1 MFIIVGLGNP
11 GKEYDRTR
19 HNTGARF
26 LEMFRKT
33 AELPEWKFDKKCNAL
48 ISSRKLKSDNLQLL
62 LPQTFMNKSG
72 EAVKKIKDLTR
83 SNVPVQYGRGLK
95 IKDKRREIP
104 NLIVIHDDLDI
115 PRGSY
120 KLSFNKSSGGHKGVE
135 SIITA
140 LKTQAFARIR
150 IGISP
155 STPKGIIKKP
165 KGETAVERHILGNF
179 SAAELTALKK
189 LFPRIVE
196 TLSHFITEGREKA
209 MSRLPLPLS

>member
-1 MFIIVGLGNP
+1 MFFIVGLGNP
-11 GKEYDRTR
+11 GKEYENTR
-19 HNTGARF
+19 HNTGARV
-26 LEMFRKT
+26 LDMFRR
-33 AELPEWKFDKKCNAL
+33 AVNLPEWEFDKKRNAL
-48 ISSRKLKSDNLQLL
+48 ISSRKLKSGNLQLL
-62 LPQTFMNKSG
+62 LPQTFINKSG
-72 EAVKKIKDLTR
+72 NALRGVVKNKKDAG
-83 SNVPVQYGRGLK
+83 Q
-95 IKDKRREIP
+95 
-104 NLIVIHDDLDI
+104 LIVIHDDLDI
-115 PRGSY
+115 PLGSY

-135 SIITA
+135 SIIKT

-155 STPKGIIKKP
+155 VSPFRKGSTPRGGGISAPVLKKP

>member
-1 MFIIVGLGNP
+1 MFFIVGLGNP
-11 GKEYDRTR
+11 GKEYENTR
-19 HNTGARF
+19 HNTGARV
-26 LEMFRKT
+26 LDMFRR
-33 AELPEWKFDKKCNAL
+33 AVNLPEWEFDKKRNAL

-72 EAVKKIKDLTR
+72 NALRGVVKNKKDA
-83 SNVPVQYGRGLK
+83 GR
-95 IKDKRREIP
+95 
-104 NLIVIHDDLDI
+104 LIVIHDDLDI

-135 SIITA
+135 SIIRA

-155 STPKGIIKKP
+155 STPKGVIKKP

-179 SAAELTALKK
+179 SAVELSALKK

-196 TLSHFITEGREKA
+196 TLSRFITEGREKV
-209 MSRLPLPLS
+209 MSMK

>member
-1 MFIIVGLGNP
+1 MKYFVVGLGNP
-11 GKEYDRTR
+11 GKEYENTR
-19 HNTGARF
+19 HTTGARV
-26 LEMFRKT
+26 LDMFRKI
-33 AELPEWKFDKKCNAL
+33 EGFPEWEFDKKRNAL
-48 ISSRKLKSDNLQLL
+48 ISSRKLKSYNLQLL

-72 EAVKKIKDLTR
+72 NALRGVVKNKKDA
-83 SNVPVQYGRGLK
+83 GR
-95 IKDKRREIP
+95 
-104 NLIVIHDDLDI
+104 LIVIHDDLDI

-135 SIITA
+135 SIIRA

-155 STPKGIIKKP
+155 STPKGVIKKP

-179 SAAELTALKK
+179 SAVELSALKK

-196 TLSHFITEGREKA
+196 TLSRFITEGREKV
-209 MSRLPLPLS
+209 MSMK

>member
-48 ISSRKLKSDNLQLL
+48 ISSRKLKSYNLQLL

-72 EAVKKIKDLTR
+72 NALRGVVKNKKDAG
-83 SNVPVQYGRGLK
+83 Q
-95 IKDKRREIP
+95 
-104 NLIVIHDDLDI
+104 LIVIHDDLDI

-135 SIITA
+135 SIIRA

-155 STPKGIIKKP
+155 STPKGVIKKP

-179 SAAELTALKK
+179 SAVELSALKK

-196 TLSHFITEGREKA
+196 TLSRFITEGREKV
-209 MSRLPLPLS
+209 MSMK